1 LPALPFRITIRRFQ
15 HKEFIMGLLDSVVG
29 AALGGG
35 QQQGGGGLGGLLGG
49 LLGGQQGGSGMA
61 ALIPIVTGM
70 LANGSQQGGLGG
82 LMDKFNQAG
91 LGDVASSWV
100 GKGENMPISADQLSS
115 VLGSGAIGDIASKLG
130 VGQGEAGGM
139 LAQVLPGLID
149 KLTPDGQAPAGGLGG
164 ADDLMGML
172 GMLGKMLQK

>member
-1 LPALPFRITIRRFQ
+1 
-15 HKEFIMGLLDSVVG
+15 MGLLDSVVS

-35 QQQGGGGLGGLLGG
+35 QQQGGGLGGLLGG
-49 LLGGQQGGSGMA
+49 LLGGQQQGGAMG
-61 ALIPIVTGM
+61 ALLPIITGM

-82 LMDKFNQAG
+82 LMEKFNQAG

-100 GKGENMPISADQLSS
+100 GKGENMPINADQLSQ

-139 LAQVLPGLID
+139 LAQVLPGIID
-149 KLTPDGQAPAGGLGG
+149 QLTPHGQAPAGGLGG

-172 GMLGKMLQK
+172 GKMMQK